1 MPSPHTSTQRP
12 ARRTQ
17 ADRSDQAV
25 SALRAAALD
34 MLLERGV
41 AGLSLSE
48 IGDRAGYSRGIVH
61 YHFGSKETLLA
72 DLLGSLAD
80 SGRKAF
86 VDAEGKGL
94 GAILQIIA
102 NIEARVASEPQ
113 QSLARIILINEAA
126 ASQSETFRRL
136 ATNYNRLSRRTFE
149 EKIREEA
156 TIADSPLSVSA
167 LAMLLLSVI
176 RGIHEQWLAE
186 RETFDIGG
194 ALGDLRHLIE
204 AGSFFGR

>member
-136 ATNYNRLSRRTFE
+136 ATNYNRLSRRAFE

-186 RETFDIGG
+186 RETFDIGV